1 MCILY
6 VIPFFREG
14 KVKQLIL
21 FNQSHPQ
28 VIHHPRFFGAF
39 HCETLTVIH
48 FTFLSKLIFKT
59 PKSLPVSKGQRFPLF
74 RALVHESR
82 LCNIHWVRHH
92 LFRKVEKIHKNQ
104 QPAPTCTE
112 KRKNNAYQESYSKKN
127 LWNPISKKLPLKVFF
142 FQISRH
148 WCNESCAKAR
158 GEVQTHLTVFIEKLP
173 STKLT

>member
-1 MCILY
+1 MHNRRHRLDRALVEPWLLKFHFFASHEILASYWRFPGKGLVCILY

-104 QPAPTCTE
+104 QPARTCTE

-127 LWNPISKKLPLKVFF
+127 L
-142 FQISRH
+142 
-148 WCNESCAKAR
+148 
-158 GEVQTHLTVFIEKLP
+158 
-173 STKLT
+173 